1 MTDYENRQAWDLPS
15 WPEMY
20 SNLQTLQ
27 FQIFSSPPGIEI
39 NMMVFTISSLAA
51 GCRHCQAHGAYGAN
65 KFGVP
70 EEKVQALWGF
80 ETSDLFDDRERAA
93 LRFGFAAGCVPSA
106 VTAEHHAGLRA
117 HFTDEEARALIAVVA
132 LGGFM
137 NRYNDALATVT
148 DQESVDWATEVLGPV
163 GWDIGKHVGAAHE
176 QRSGPPGGS

>member
-1 MTDYENRQAWDLPS
+1 MRQSQHQEEIDQNRQAWDLPS

-27 FQIFSSPPGIEI
+27 FQIFASPPGIEI

-70 EEKVQALWGF
+70 EEKIQAIWSF

-106 VTAEHHAGLRA
+106 VTAEHHAGLRE
-117 HFTDEEARALIAVVA
+117 HFTDEEVFWFGTLCSHVS
-132 LGGFM
+132 LF
-137 NRYNDALATVT
+137 NFQNNTLTTVIIRCT
-148 DQESVDWATEVLGPV
+148 Q
-163 GWDIGKHVGAAHE
+163 
-176 QRSGPPGGS
+176 